1 MKNNLVF
8 SNKRNAVFS
17 INMMFTLLFV
27 FIFSLLSACSA
38 GVGDI
43 SDGSSQPSTA
53 LPGDGVALTQSAVS
67 TLSPC
72 DLLDKQTY
80 YDILQDSTLLFE
92 FNNGSCWISNQWETK
107 SIQIGVFQGGQ
118 AYQAIR
124 WYTRE
129 MVAGWNQPDLISY
142 VNQILIDGEGMSLPD
157 FQQLAAPLYE
167 RIDFRNER
175 IFSIGDTAFWYIYP
189 LASANILDLSVAD
202 IYMRISING
211 LFPEEAL
218 SASLTLANEILTRLP
233 QEFVIDH
240 DFGQITAISYAT
252 ATVVSGDIVPKTDS
266 LQVERPNIFFGDL
279 CGDESTRIRVSLV
292 NPETADIVY
301 LVYRLASPQET
312 NTTWVTRPMNL
323 LNTGAWEYTLSAESD
338 FAAFK
343 LVNGAKIE
351 YAISILYAV
360 DGVFRSPTYNDI
372 QINQCT
378 LDN

>member
-1 MKNNLVF
+1 MKLL
-8 SNKRNAVFS
+8 
-17 INMMFTLLFV
+17 LLFT
-27 FIFSLLSACSA
+27 ILFSLLAACSA
-38 GVGDI
+38 GIGDV
-43 SDGSSQPSTA
+43 SDGSSQPSTEQPA
-53 LPGDGVALTQSAVS
+53 DGVALTQSA
-67 TLSPC
+67 TRTMSPC

-92 FNNGSCWISNQWETK
+92 LNNGSCWISNQWETK

-129 MVAGWNQPDLISY
+129 MVAGWNQPDLISF
-142 VNQILIDGEGMSLPD
+142 VNQILIDGEGMSLTD
-157 FQQLAAPLYE
+157 FQQLATPLYE
-167 RIDFRNER
+167 RIDYRNER
-175 IFSIGDTAFWYIYP
+175 IFSIGDTAFWYYYP

-202 IYMRISING
+202 NYLRISING
-211 LFPEEAL
+211 LFPEDAL
-218 SASLTLANEILTRLP
+218 SASLTLANEVLARLP

-240 DFGQITAISYAT
+240 DFGQIAAISYAT
-252 ATVVSGDIVPKTDS
+252 ATVVSNDIVPKISS
-266 LQVERPNIFFGDL
+266 LQVERSNIFFGDL
-279 CGDESTRIRVSLV
+279 CGDESTHIRISLV

-301 LVYRLASPQET
+301 LVYRLTSPQET

-323 LNTGAWEYTLSAESD
+323 LNTGVWEYTLSAESD
-338 FAAFK
+338 FAAFE

-351 YAISILYAV
+351 YAVSILYAV